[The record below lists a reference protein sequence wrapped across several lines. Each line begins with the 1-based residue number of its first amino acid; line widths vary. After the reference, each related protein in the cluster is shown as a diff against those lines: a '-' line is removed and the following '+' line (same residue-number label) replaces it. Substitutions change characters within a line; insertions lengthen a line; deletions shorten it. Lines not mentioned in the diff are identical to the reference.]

1 MPRRLHNPL
10 PGVPVPESPQCA
22 VRLLRQEYA
31 YYLKVT
37 SDADL
42 LQSDPGM
49 AYYMKRLNFQK
60 VAPCAAL
67 FLWIVIPRQF
77 AAQTRK
83 KESPK
88 PADTIPPGW
97 TLKFDEDFNAPS
109 INYDKWSPHAPG
121 KVVFEGQQ
129 SWIPGAIVISGGQ
142 AQLMVVFFVFSFSSG
157 L

>member
-42 LQSDPGM
+42 LQSDAGV

-60 VAPCAAL
+60 VAPWLAL
-67 FLWIVIPRQF
+67 FLLIVIARPF
-77 AAQTRK
+77 PAQIRK
-83 KESPK
+83 KERVK

-97 TLKFDEDFNAPS
+97 TLKFDEEFNSSS

-121 KVVFEGQQ
+121 KGIFEGQQ
-129 SWIPGAIVISGGQ
+129 TW
-142 AQLMVVFFVFSFSSG
+142 
-157 L
+157 